1 MKKAGI
7 LPYTAG
13 IVMAVFFGLS
23 FLVTQQGLAEIPPM
37 VLMSFRFALA
47 AAFMTILRAFGIIHI
62 DYKNKPVRG
71 VIILSVFY
79 PGISFFFETIS
90 LKYVSSSQAGIL
102 VSIMP
107 IFVTL
112 FGILILKEKPMGI
125 QVFFIIVSVTGVM
138 VTVVFAK
145 SSGNE
150 GTFFGILL
158 MLISVLGGSIN
169 NVLSRKYST
178 YFSSVEITYTMLCLG
193 AVIFTCISLIQGIF
207 DRQVLEAYLI
217 PFRSGKMMFVVLE
230 LSIGTSAVAFFCMN
244 YMLSKLKAVNAAVF
258 INLAT
263 VISIAAGVLIV
274 KEHLYWYQA
283 VGGILIVLSVW
294 GTNHFENRVKN
305 LKEKEGA

>member
-1 MKKAGI
+1 M
-7 LPYTAG
+7 
-13 IVMAVFFGLS
+13 
-23 FLVTQQGLAEIPPM
+23 
-37 VLMSFRFALA
+37 
-47 AAFMTILRAFGIIHI
+47 
-62 DYKNKPVRG
+62 
-71 VIILSVFY
+71 
-79 PGISFFFETIS
+79 
-90 LKYVSSSQAGIL
+90 
-102 VSIMP
+102 
-107 IFVTL
+107 TL

-217 PFRSGKMMFVVLE
+217 PFHSGKMMFVVLE

-294 GTNHFENRVKN
+294 GTNYFENRVKN